1 MAVVSDTSANP
12 VFDAAMAYQRTAAL
26 VAAVKLDIFTA
37 IGSGTTTSDDLASK
51 IGASARGLRILCDFL
66 TVMELLKKKDS
77 NYRLTHAARILLDG
91 SSPFAMGSIVD
102 FVAAPE
108 MLALFLEDP
117 ASYVQNGRSKGPS
130 NVDPDHPV
138 WVRYARAMVPFAAT
152 TAKLVA
158 GYVRAFPIPPKTVL
172 DVAAGHGLYGIEVAK
187 ALPNAEVTAVD
198 WEGVLAVARGHAEA
212 AGVGHRFHTLAGNAL
227 NLEWGHFDLILL
239 PNFLHHFDAE
249 TCTSLLRKVK
259 SSLASGG
266 GALAVDFVPN
276 EDRISPPVPAMF
288 AFWMLASTPGG
299 DAYTAREL
307 DEMARNAG
315 FRAATT
321 RPLPPTPQNLI
332 VFEN

>member
-1 MAVVSDTSANP
+1 MSDISANP

-37 IGSGTTTSDDLASK
+37 IGSGMTTCDELASR
-51 IGASARGLRILCDFL
+51 IGVSARGLRILCDFL
-66 TVMELLKKKDS
+66 TVMELLKKEDS
-77 NYRLTHAARILLDG
+77 NYRLTHTARILLDG

-108 MLALFLEDP
+108 MLAHFLEDP
-117 ASYVQNGRSKGPS
+117 ASYVRNGGSKGPS
-130 NVDPDHPV
+130 NIDPDHPV
-138 WVRYARAMVPFAAT
+138 WVRYARAMVPLAAA

-158 GYVRAFPIPPKTVL
+158 AYVAALPIPPKTVL
-172 DVAAGHGLYGIEVAK
+172 DVAAGHGLYGIEVVK
-187 ALPNAEVTAVD
+187 ALPNADVTAVD
-198 WEGVLAVARGHAEA
+198 WEGVLAVAQSHAEA
-212 AGVGHRFHTLAGNAL
+212 VGVGHRFHALAGNAL
-227 NLEWGHFDLILL
+227 NLEWGHDYDLILL

-266 GALAVDFVPN
+266 GALAIDFVPN

-315 FRAATT
+315 FSAATI
-321 RPLPPTPQNLI
+321 RPLSPTPQSLI
-332 VFEN
+332 ILEN

>member
-158 GYVRAFPIPPKTVL
+158 GYVTAFPIPPKTVL

-239 PNFLHHFDAE
+239 PNFLHHFD
-249 TCTSLLRKVK
+249 V
-259 SSLASGG
+259 
-266 GALAVDFVPN
+266 VPN